1 MGDLSFVSI
10 TIVCY
15 PTQKLCRTY
24 LLCDYKAPSL
34 RQGLFGGAQR
44 ADRRWTPTVKCLRPQ
59 TARSTQPDL
68 RRADAR
74 RGKKGELPPPLSEL
88 HRLLRRGL
96 QKTEPMWP
104 AIEKVYSFVHQA
116 AHLLAN
122 HEEENGQAM
131 REHYQTLLRTMREQ
145 QASLG
150 SLSEAIS
157 TFLKVTESY
166 WLGLFQCYDVADL
179 PRTDNEL
186 EQCFGSV
193 RYGER
198 RASGRRGAIAGLVVR
213 WPVRVVTALAL
224 RRQCFLPRALSLQDP
239 EAWYAMR
246 EQLDSRREAR
256 RKQLRFR
263 KDPAAYLAA
272 LEEILLKTSLPS

>member
-1 MGDLSFVSI
+1 M
-10 TIVCY
+10 
-15 PTQKLCRTY
+15 Q
-24 LLCDYKAPSL
+24 
-34 RQGLFGGAQR
+34 
-44 ADRRWTPTVKCLRPQ
+44 
-59 TARSTQPDL
+59 
-68 RRADAR
+68 
-74 RGKKGELPPPLSEL
+74 
-88 HRLLRRGL
+88 RLLTRAL
-96 QKTEPMWP
+96 KKTEALWP
-104 AIEKVYSFVHQA
+104 AIEKAYALVHQA
-116 AHLLAN
+116 AHVLAN
-122 HEEENGQAM
+122 HEEASGQAV
-131 REHYQTLLRTMREQ
+131 RERYQAVLLSMREQ

-150 SLSEAIS
+150 PLSEAIS

-166 WLGLFQCYDVADL
+166 WPGLFHCYDVADL

-213 WPVRVVTALAL
+213 GPVRVVTALAL

-239 EAWYAMR
+239 DAWHTMR

-256 RKQLRFR
+256 RKQFRFR
-263 KDPAAYLAA
+263 KDPAVYLAA

>member
-1 MGDLSFVSI
+1 M
-10 TIVCY
+10 
-15 PTQKLCRTY
+15 R
-24 LLCDYKAPSL
+24 
-34 RQGLFGGAQR
+34 
-44 ADRRWTPTVKCLRPQ
+44 
-59 TARSTQPDL
+59 
-68 RRADAR
+68 
-74 RGKKGELPPPLSEL
+74 EL

-96 QKTEPMWP
+96 LKTEALWP
-104 AIEKVYSFVHQA
+104 AIEKAYGFVHQA

-122 HEEENGQAM
+122 HEEDSGQAV
-131 REHYQTLLRTMREQ
+131 RERYQTLLRTMRDQ

-150 SLSEAIS
+150 PLSDAIS

-166 WLGLFQCYDVADL
+166 WPGLFQCYDVADL

-213 WPVRVVTALAL
+213 GPVRVVTALAL
-224 RRQCFLPRALSLQDP
+224 RRQCFLPRALYLHDP
-239 EAWYAMR
+239 EAWYMMR

-263 KDPAAYLAA
+263 KDPAVYLAA